1 VGLPLSLTA
10 PTRGFATS
18 PRESFTV
25 PVAKAKRYLSSG
37 PSSRNDQPPRSTS
50 SFTATR
56 PRGHVGQQREEALKL
71 MRGLEALA
79 RSAGTSAAGGDVLSG
94 SAGWRAPRGYD
105 EHPVSSELVRVLLW
119 EDDTESA

>member
-1 VGLPLSLTA
+1 M
-10 PTRGFATS
+10 
-18 PRESFTV
+18 
-25 PVAKAKRYLSSG
+25 
-37 PSSRNDQPPRSTS
+37 
-50 SFTATR
+50 
-56 PRGHVGQQREEALKL
+56 GQQREEALKL

-94 SAGWRAPRGYD
+94 SAAWRAPRGYD